1 MATARGSPAFDF
13 FEAPPLPRSLQN
25 RENPRPARKAHE
37 SSDREKR
44 RPRIRR
50 VSELPT
56 PHELGQIA
64 GRMWADEL
72 ACYQE
77 EKRAEIAATGVVP
90 EDTRVNVE
98 GVVFALADREGLD
111 SLLGS
116 LRRGDS
122 NHRREQVAEGVS
134 DSQPRVPQSPWP
146 RHPTLDEREAHSP
159 LSLRSVGCRGSVAA
173 AVRGPQVARAVG
185 GVIQIPRLIAPDD
198 AATASTADPASS
210 NLGGP
215 ALA

>member
-1 MATARGSPAFDF
+1 M
-13 FEAPPLPRSLQN
+13 
-25 RENPRPARKAHE
+25 
-37 SSDREKR
+37 
-44 RPRIRR
+44 RR

-98 GVVFALADREGLD
+98 AWFSRLRIERD
-111 SLLGS
+111 STAFWG

-122 NHRREQVAEGVS
+122 NHRREQVAEGMS
-134 DSQPRVPQSPWP
+134 DSQPRVPSGP
-146 RHPTLDEREAHSP
+146 RFTSLPLTTDEPPDHGE
-159 LSLRSVGCRGSVAA
+159 RG
-173 AVRGPQVARAVG
+173 
-185 GVIQIPRLIAPDD
+185 
-198 AATASTADPASS
+198 
-210 NLGGP
+210 
-215 ALA
+215 